1 MDGRTPPSLERPLGM
16 GWADMAW
23 HSRSGILTCLH
34 ACLPSQILG
43 EIWALAD
50 DENTGFLTKDQFY
63 AVCRMIGH
71 AQHGVQDINPALLKK
86 GASLSLSPSTR
97 HPCWPCPCIATV
109 GPAGRPC

>member
-1 MDGRTPPSLERPLGM
+1 
-16 GWADMAW
+16 MAW

-86 GASLSLSPSTR
+86 GASLSLHLLGIHAGHVPVLLPSVPPDDPADQPDRRHRHRSSPLLT
-97 HPCWPCPCIATV
+97 H
-109 GPAGRPC
+109 